1 MNRKLIGALAVLLSF
16 TSSQF
21 ASSQPQDTQSA
32 RAFVQQVYADYA
44 DPDRRHQSQRQDKFY
59 TRALLRLVVADRTGH
74 PGEVGNLD
82 GDPICDCQDPG
93 DPGQLKVRSI
103 ALAASNP
110 ASLKATVAFVIVHDP
125 RTVTLLLLKTPSGW
139 RIDDIATKDTP
150 SLRALLRK

>member
-1 MNRKLIGALAVLLSF
+1 MNRGLVSALVVLLPF
-16 TSSQF
+16 AAISQ
-21 ASSQPQDTQSA
+21 TQGTPSA

-44 DPDRRHQSQRQDKFY
+44 NPDRRHQEQRQNKFY
-59 TRALLRLVVADRTGH
+59 TGQLYRLIVADRTGH

-93 DPGQLKVRSI
+93 HPGQLKVQSI
-103 ALAASNP
+103 ALSASTP
-110 ASLKATVAFVIVHDP
+110 ASLKATVGFVIVHDP